1 MIRYETVPTL
11 QMLDNTED
19 MNSHMIFN
27 EDTLQESVLPD
38 ESSHYL
44 TKDAWSMDK
53 SQSIISNVSAQQIN
67 SKV

>member
-38 ESSHYL
+38 ESSHSL
-44 TKDAWSMDK
+44 TKDAWLRDK
-53 SQSIISNVSAQQIN
+53 SL
-67 SKV
+67 